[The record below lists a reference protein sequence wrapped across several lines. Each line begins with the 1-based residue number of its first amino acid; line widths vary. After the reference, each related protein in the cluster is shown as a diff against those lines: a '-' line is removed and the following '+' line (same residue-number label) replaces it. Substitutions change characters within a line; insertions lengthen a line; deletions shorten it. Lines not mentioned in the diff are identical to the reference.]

1 MTMTNVPAGAAIS
14 LALIVKAVG
23 KKLTVKQKAN
33 ADSVVAGLTG
43 HGAAIGLNQPHRLAQ
58 YLAQL
63 LHESAA
69 FNYDREL
76 WGPTAAQKRY
86 EGRKD
91 LGNTVKSDGLKYR
104 GRGRSRSPVERTIA
118 LSRHGRASWRSALT
132 SRGW

>member
-1 MTMTNVPAGAAIS
+1 MTNVPAGAAIS

-63 LHESAA
+63 LHERAA

-76 WGPTAAQKRY
+76 WGPTAAQKRRPQGSWQHGQ
-86 EGRKD
+86 ERR
-91 LGNTVKSDGLKYR
+91 LEV
-104 GRGRSRSPVERTIA
+104 SRTGPIQIT
-118 LSRHGRASWRSALT
+118 GRANYRAFTAWARKLEIRINLARLVIS
-132 SRGW
+132 